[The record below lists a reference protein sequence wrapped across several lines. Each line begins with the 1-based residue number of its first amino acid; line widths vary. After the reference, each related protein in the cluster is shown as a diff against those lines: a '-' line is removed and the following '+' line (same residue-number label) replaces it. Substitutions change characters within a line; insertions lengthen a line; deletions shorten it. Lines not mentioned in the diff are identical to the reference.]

1 MLPPMNN
8 AMTRTDRTLIK
19 DLEAKEGHPVLLKG
33 WVDTVRDQGK
43 ILFLELRDRSGT
55 IQCVVFGKPALLEEA
70 KRLHPEWVVAIE
82 GIVHARPEKMA
93 NPKEAMGRWEV
104 EVTALEVIAPA
115 QELPFDPDAK
125 LQLETLLDYRPLT
138 LRHARARAIF
148 RVQATLV
155 HSYRTALIESGFTEI
170 QPPKLVGED
179 AEGGSGVFRV
189 AYLKDRSAYLATS
202 PQLYKQIM
210 VGVFE
215 RVYMTGNVFRAEQH
229 ATTRHI
235 NEYTSLD
242 AEMGFIENEE
252 DVMRVLESTLRHM
265 TGEVARLHERDLALL
280 GASLPLLPAQ
290 DFPRIHFR
298 KAQRLIT
305 EDTGVD
311 CMREIDLEP
320 AHERWLCEYA
330 RREFGSDFIFV
341 THYPTAKRPF
351 YTFRDPEDPLH
362 TRSFDLLFRGV
373 EIATGGQRIHRHE
386 EYLERLKEKGLD
398 PELFSFYL
406 QAFKWGMPPHGGWG
420 MGLERL
426 TQKFLNLANI
436 KEATLFPRD
445 INRIDTLFSRKKG
458 RGAE

>member
-1 MLPPMNN
+1 
-8 AMTRTDRTLIK
+8 MTQRTRTLIRDVENK
-19 DLEAKEGHPVLLKG
+19 KEEPILLEG

-55 IQCVVFGKPALLEEA
+55 IQCVIFGKPDVLEEA
-70 KRLHPEWVVAIE
+70 KRLRPEWVVALE
-82 GIVHARPEKMA
+82 GVVHARPEKMV
-93 NPKEAMGRWEV
+93 NPNEPMGHLEV
-104 EVTALEVIAPA
+104 EVTSLTVIAPA

-125 LQLETLLDYRPLT
+125 LNLETLLDYRPLT
-138 LRHARARAIF
+138 LRQERARTIF
-148 RVQATLV
+148 RVQADLV
-155 HSYRTALIESGFTEI
+155 RAYRTALTELDFTEI

-179 AEGGSGVFRV
+179 AEGGGEVFQV

-215 RVYMTGNVFRAEQH
+215 RVYMTGNVFRAEKH

-242 AEMGFIENEE
+242 AEMGFIESDEN
-252 DVMRVLESTLRHM
+252 VMRTLEHILRHM
-265 TGEVARLHERDLALL
+265 VQEIERLHEPAFARL
-280 GASLPLLPAQ
+280 GAALPLLPSEA
-290 DFPRIHFR
+290 FPRIHFR
-298 KAQRLIT
+298 EAQRLIT
-305 EDTGVD
+305 KDTGVD
-311 CMREIDLEP
+311 CTQEIDLEP

-330 RREFGSDFIFV
+330 RREFQSDFIFV

-351 YTFRDPEDPLH
+351 YTFRDPEDPAH
-362 TRSFDLLFRGV
+362 TLSFDLLFRGV
-373 EIATGGQRIHRHE
+373 EIATGGRRVHRYE

-426 TQKFLNLANI
+426 TQKFLQLANI

-445 INRIDTLFSRKKG
+445 INRIDTLFSRRK
-458 RGAE
+458 GAE